1 MQILKQDCDL
11 TLREGLAE
19 LYRAN
24 PEVESV
30 SKAKGKMFTDH
41 DLTHVIF
48 GCDTS
53 LIGEIVL
60 KPWIL
65 FGTTINIEEM
75 KTYAADPEV
84 KRLNEEGRELMGGQV
99 LGTLKL
105 VFYYLPQFLDLVD
118 QGAQDAAKIASLC
131 SHRAHAGKQ
140 NLRSE
145 KRLQHPHS
153 AIAEQV
159 SRATNT
165 FNQRHARAKHDPAT
179 IRVRYEP
186 ESRHPNRR

>member
-84 KRLNEEGRELMGGQV
+84 RRLNEEGRELMGGQV

-105 VFYYLPQFLDLVD
+105 VFYYLPQFFWIWLTKVRKMR
-118 QGAQDAAKIASLC
+118 QKW
-131 SHRAHAGKQ
+131 
-140 NLRSE
+140 
-145 KRLQHPHS
+145 PHS
-153 AIAEQV
+153 AVTEDMLESKICDLRKDYNIRILQSQ
-159 SRATNT
+159 SR
-165 FNQRHARAKHDPAT
+165 
-179 IRVRYEP
+179 
-186 ESRHPNRR
+186 